1 MVQLRVVETGLLV
14 YLFGMAA
21 WVIWQTGGA
30 AVDIDKGW
38 EWISDVQEWE
48 DWGSTVFALILAAI
62 VLVPIG
68 LYWGLQARGKH
79 RVSFWMVSTLAL
91 APQMPAALSFNRVD
105 WLSFWKYPMFT
116 TTIPQSVVALL
127 LLVSLLI
134 LLVLHRA
141 GDLRRLREKLSELG
155 LERKERGLV
164 VRNEALILGAI
175 AAANLGIT
183 GALLTAGMALSEL
196 GDPLEQSPWPV
207 VSIGAV
213 AILLLA
219 VIMALWVRR
228 AGPSH

>member
-38 EWISDVQEWE
+38 EWISDIQEWE

-68 LYWGLQARGKH
+68 LYWGLQARGNH

-127 LLVSLLI
+127 LMVSLLA

-175 AAANLGIT
+175 AAASLGIT

-196 GDPLEQSPWPV
+196 GGPLEQSPWPV